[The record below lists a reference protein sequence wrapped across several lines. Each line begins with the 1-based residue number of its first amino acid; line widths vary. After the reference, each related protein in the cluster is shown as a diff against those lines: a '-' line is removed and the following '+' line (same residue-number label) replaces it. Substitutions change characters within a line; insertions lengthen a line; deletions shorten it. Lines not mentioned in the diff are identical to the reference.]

1 MYHTYYDGV
10 LWCGTISML
19 YFQISA
25 SAMPLP
31 NRMYAILGLLLLISY
46 SLLSNVKIVRDA
58 SRSLSAYTNNEK
70 LSHLPP
76 QSHLPPPR
84 VDKQQQ
90 QQRQGSENN
99 NLRAPKN
106 DGGDSYPGKRNYIL
120 CIYWSFFTSSCASTL
135 CRTSHHIMQNI
146 AHLLL

>member
-1 MYHTYYDGV
+1 
-10 LWCGTISML
+10 
-19 YFQISA
+19 
-25 SAMPLP
+25 MPP

-58 SRSLSAYTNNEK
+58 SRSLSAYTNNDK

-76 QSHLPPPR
+76 ALRKLDIQKKNLDQSHLPPPR

-106 DGGDSYPGKRNYIL
+106 DGEDSYPGKRNYIL

-135 CRTSHHIMQNI
+135 CRTSHHIMQNN
-146 AHLLL
+146 AHLLYCSKSPFFTYYR

>member
-1 MYHTYYDGV
+1 M
-10 LWCGTISML
+10 

-25 SAMPLP
+25 SPCHRTECA
-31 NRMYAILGLLLLISY
+31 LGLLLLISY

-58 SRSLSAYTNNEK
+58 SRSLSAYTNANNDK

-90 QQRQGSENN
+90 QQQRQGSENN

-106 DGGDSYPGKRNYIL
+106 VVRIHIRVREIISYAFIGH
-120 CIYWSFFTSSCASTL
+120 SSL
-135 CRTSHHIMQNI
+135 LHVPQHYVEHLIINI
-146 AHLLL
+146 AHLLYCSKSLLLHVL